1 MTSYKCS
8 IEATS
13 NRRPHADDTYDEGEE
28 PLSELQGVVQ
38 LPGGRYSLSL
48 AIPDVFFKY
57 IIGRFGSTC
66 ENIERDTKCR
76 LTIPRRGARGD
87 IGE

>member
-1 MTSYKCS
+1 MPSGK
-8 IEATS
+8 
-13 NRRPHADDTYDEGEE
+13 
-28 PLSELQGVVQ
+28 
-38 LPGGRYSLSL
+38 YSLSL

-57 IIGRFGSTC
+57 IIGRLGSTR

-76 LTIPRRGARGD
+76 LIIPRKGERGD